1 MIDDASTPDPHR
13 DAHLAKKIEYIST
26 SVVLAFRGPTAI
38 FFLDTLPAMAQS
50 PTLLIIGAGTFGTS
64 LAVHASKAYS
74 DASKITIV
82 DRWSSDAPVE
92 DKNAAAIDINRIIRT
107 DYTSPL
113 YCNLANE
120 AIHFWFWNMEVQGHF
135 HKAGWTVFNGPRQ
148 SREFSDGVR
157 KTFENRG
164 SNVIRSVDAAELIR
178 DHDVLKGLKGADLG
192 KGYFNPEAG
201 WVNAAKA
208 TKAYLRVAES
218 EGVKRV
224 TGEVAELLFRDGN
237 EGLEGVKLQDGTI
250 LKADKVVIAA
260 GAWTS
265 SLLSPLEDQ
274 LQIADKDRIERQ
286 VTAVGRLSAYYDLSE
301 EEVAHMMD
309 TNLPIVVVGG
319 EVDII
324 PPYHHI
330 PTLKVNDLRTEFTNT
345 ITTTS
350 GRTIT
355 APGKK
360 NQMQVPQKLIQ
371 ESEKV
376 IKSSMPEWT
385 RTRSPNRWR
394 ICYDAV
400 TPTEDWVLSRHP
412 DDRLKNLYIAVG
424 GSFHSYKFMPNAGEY
439 LLNVLNGKSNGE
451 EKDRAWKWKSEDEL
465 KERGAK
471 EFGESPRNENR
482 RELKDFDEEKARL

>member
-1 MIDDASTPDPHR
+1 
-13 DAHLAKKIEYIST
+13 
-26 SVVLAFRGPTAI
+26 
-38 FFLDTLPAMAQS
+38 MAPEKQNPS
-50 PTLLIIGAGTFGTS
+50 LLIIGAGTFGTS
-64 LAVHASKAYS
+64 LAVHASKAYP

-82 DRWSSDAPVE
+82 DRWCPDSDVH

-107 DYTSPL
+107 DYASPL

-135 HKAGWTVFNGPRQ
+135 HKAGWTVFDGPRQ
-148 SREFSDGVR
+148 GREFRDGVR
-157 KTFENRG
+157 KTFEERG
-164 SNVIRSVDAAELIR
+164 SNVVRDVDADELIK
-178 DHDVLKGLKGADLG
+178 DHDVLKGLDGKTLG

-201 WVNAAKA
+201 WVNAANA

-218 EGVKRV
+218 RGVKRITV
-224 TGEVAELLFRDGN
+224 EVEELLFSDDGK
-237 EGLEGVKLQDGTI
+237 GLEGARLQDGRV

-265 SLLSPLEDQ
+265 SLLSALEDE
-274 LQIADKDRIERQ
+274 LKIADKNQIERQ

-301 EEVAHMMD
+301 EEVSHMMK
-309 TNLPIVVVGG
+309 TKLPIVVIGG

-324 PPYHHI
+324 PPYYHI

-345 ITTTS
+345 ITTTL
-350 GRTIT
+350 GRSIT
-355 APGKK
+355 APSKK
-360 NQMQVPQKLIQ
+360 KQMQVPLKLIR
-371 ESEKV
+371 ESERV
-376 IKSSMPEWT
+376 IKNSMPEWT
-385 RTRSPNRWR
+385 KTRSPDRWR

-412 DDRLKNLYIAVG
+412 DDRLKNLYVAVG
-424 GSFHSYKFMPNAGEY
+424 GSFHSYKFMPNAGKY
-439 LLNVLNGKSNGE
+439 LLNVLDDKSNGE

-471 EFGESPRNENR
+471 EFGESPRNGPR
-482 RELKDFDEEKARL
+482 PELKEFEEEKAKL